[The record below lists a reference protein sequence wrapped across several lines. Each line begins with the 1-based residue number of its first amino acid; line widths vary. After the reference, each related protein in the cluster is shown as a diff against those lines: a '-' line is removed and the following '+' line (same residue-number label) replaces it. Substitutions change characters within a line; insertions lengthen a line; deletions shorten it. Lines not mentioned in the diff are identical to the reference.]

1 MKIEKILNN
10 NVVVSINDKGQE
22 VIVMGRGLAFQKKIG
37 AEINEGN
44 IEKIFTITNKD
55 ITDKFQQLLQEI
67 PTEYMLLS
75 EKNNYLR

>member
-44 IEKIFTITNKD
+44 IRTIAKLGSK
-55 ITDKFQQLLQEI
+55 KF
-67 PTEYMLLS
+67 PTLI
-75 EKNNYLR
+75 K